1 MNESMGTII
10 RRLRK
15 ERGLTQEELAELIGV
30 TFQAVSKWE
39 NDTGMPDIS
48 QVVPLANVFGVTT
61 DTLFGTQTADTDA
74 EIEDF
79 IIGIEH
85 KLCNCPDDEDLECWL
100 ECIAEVSA
108 KLKEHPSNYRLLSY
122 SLGLLF
128 NAIVALESAERGDE
142 AKALIPEFI
151 RRGNVVLTHCT
162 DADTLNDTN
171 HWFVYFFLH
180 IGEND
185 RAEEHASRIS
195 RNFIYTNGRSMLAF
209 VKGRKGDGEEAMK
222 LRGEVIHSALVLLTH
237 ELCKLGDQYDNMGKH
252 EEAYQCYALFPDI
265 YDLIM
270 NDREDDIP
278 FYRNQSYDRLALTCM
293 KLGRH
298 DEAMDQLERYLRH
311 EERVART
318 YNIVTESKI
327 PYFYGSTL
335 KYSHDH
341 YTARGEISEAM
352 GWSIFDPIRDTSR
365 FRALAKEVAEF
376 EEKYRG

>member
-85 KLCNCPDDEDLECWL
+85 KLCNCPDDEDLEFRV
-100 ECIAEVSA
+100 ECVNEILQ
-108 KLKEHPSNYRLLSY
+108 KIKDHPTNYCLLAY
-122 SLGLLF
+122 SMGNMYGVISDLDAAGRGE
-128 NAIVALESAERGDE
+128 ES
-142 AKALIPEFI
+142 KAYIPEFI
-151 RRGNVVLTHCT
+151 RIGNVVLNHCT
-162 DADTLNDTN
+162 DAEHLNTANYWFAYFYLFVGDTAK
-171 HWFVYFFLH
+171 
-180 IGEND
+180 
-185 RAEEHASRIS
+185 AEEHARRIPT
-195 RNFIYTNGRSMLAF
+195 YVVGKSMLAY
-209 VKGRKGDGEEAMK
+209 VKAQQGNYEEAMK
-222 LRGEVIHSALVLLTH
+222 LTAKIILNALDDLIC
-237 ELCKLGDQYDNMGKH
+237 ELHYIGNNYNDMDKH

-270 NDREDDIP
+270 KEREDDIP
-278 FYRNQSYDRLALTCM
+278 FYWMPSYDRLALTCM